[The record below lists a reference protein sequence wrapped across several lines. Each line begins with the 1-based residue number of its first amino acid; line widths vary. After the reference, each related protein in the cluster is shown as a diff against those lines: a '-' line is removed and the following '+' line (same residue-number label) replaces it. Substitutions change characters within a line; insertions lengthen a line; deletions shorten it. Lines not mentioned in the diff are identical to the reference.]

1 MSKYL
6 KNLISKIDNPD
17 ETLVSEGID
26 GADVSGFIDT
36 GSYAL
41 NALLSG
47 SIFGGLPNNKISCL
61 AGDPATGK
69 TFYAIGIAG
78 QFLKDHKDGV
88 VIYFDTEQAV
98 TSDMFTARGVDPERV
113 AVIPVAT
120 IEEFKT
126 QALKIVNDILEQPEE
141 DRKPVFMVLDSL
153 GMLATLKEMTDSAEG
168 KDVRDMTKDQQ
179 TKATFRVLTLK
190 LGKAK
195 IPMIMTNHTY
205 DVVGAYVPTKELG
218 GGSGLKYAAS
228 TIVTLS
234 KKKDKQDDEVV
245 GNIITCKLYKSRLTK
260 ENKIVQVQLNFDS
273 GLNRYYGLVD
283 LALDYGIFKK
293 NSTKIELPDGTKVFE
308 KHINEDPERYF
319 TQEILKQI
327 DERVQEDFKYG

>member
-1 MSKYL
+1 MDFL
-6 KNLISKIDNPD
+6 KEMIN
-17 ETLVSEGID
+17 
-26 GADVSGFIDT
+26 VSGNKYASKVEDGLDGSDVCGYIDT
-36 GSYAL
+36 GSYTF

-47 SIFGGLPNNKISCL
+47 SLFDGLPSNKITCL
-61 AGDPATGK
+61 AGESATGK
-69 TFYAIGIAG
+69 TYFSIGIVA
-78 QFLKDHKDGV
+78 QFLAANPEGIV
-88 VIYFDTEQAV
+88 LYFDTEQAV
-98 TSDMFTARGVDPERV
+98 TSDMFTERGVDPKRV
-113 AVIPVAT
+113 AVFPVET
-120 IEEFKT
+120 VEEFRHQCLT
-126 QALKIVNDILEQPEE
+126 IVDKVLATDESE
-141 DRKPVFMVLDSL
+141 RKPMMIVLDSL
-153 GMLATLKEMTDSAEG
+153 GMLSTAKEMNDVAEG
-168 KDVRDMTKDQQ
+168 KNTRDMTRAQVIKG
-179 TKATFRVLTLK
+179 TFRVLTLK

-245 GNIITCKLYKSRLTK
+245 GNLITCKLYKSRLTK

-308 KHINEDPERYF
+308 KHINEEPEKYF

>member
-1 MSKYL
+1 MDFL
-6 KNLISKIDNPD
+6 KEMIN
-17 ETLVSEGID
+17 
-26 GADVSGFIDT
+26 VSGNKFASKVEDGLDGSDVCGYIDT
-36 GSYAL
+36 GSYTF

-47 SIFGGLPNNKISCL
+47 SLFDGLPSNKITCL
-61 AGDPATGK
+61 AGESATGK
-69 TFYAIGIAG
+69 TYFSLGVVA
-78 QFLKDHKDGV
+78 QFLAANPEGIV
-88 VIYFDTEQAV
+88 LYFDTEQAV
-98 TSDMFTARGVDPERV
+98 TSDMFTERGVDPKRV
-113 AVIPVAT
+113 AVFPVET
-120 IEEFKT
+120 VEEFRHQCLT
-126 QALKIVNDILEQPEE
+126 IVDKVLATDESE
-141 DRKPVFMVLDSL
+141 RKPMMIVLDSL
-153 GMLATLKEMTDSAEG
+153 GMLSTAKEMNDVSEG
-168 KDVRDMTKDQQ
+168 KNTRDMTRAQVIKG
-179 TKATFRVLTLK
+179 TFRVLTLK

-245 GNIITCKLYKSRLTK
+245 GNLITCKLYKSRLTK

-308 KHINEDPERYF
+308 KHINEEPEKYF

>member
-1 MSKYL
+1 MDFLKEMINASGNKFASKV
-6 KNLISKIDNPD
+6 
-17 ETLVSEGID
+17 ED
-26 GADVSGFIDT
+26 GLDGSDVSGYVDT
-36 GSYAL
+36 GSYAF

-47 SIFGGLPNNKISCL
+47 SLFDGLPDNKITCL
-61 AGDPATGK
+61 AGESATGK
-69 TFYAIGIAG
+69 TYFSLGIVA
-78 QFLKDHKDGV
+78 QFLTANPEGV
-88 VIYFDTEQAV
+88 VLYFDTEQAV
-98 TSDMFTARGVDPERV
+98 TSDMFTERGVDPKRV
-113 AVIPVAT
+113 AVFPVET
-120 IEEFKT
+120 VEEFRHQCLT
-126 QALKIVNDILEQPEE
+126 IVDKVLATDESE
-141 DRKPVFMVLDSL
+141 RKPMMIVLDSL
-153 GMLATLKEMTDSAEG
+153 GMLSTAKEMNDVAEG
-168 KDVRDMTKDQQ
+168 KNTRDMTRAQVIKG
-179 TKATFRVLTLK
+179 TFRVLTLK

-293 NSTKIELPDGTKVFE
+293 NSTKIELPDGTRVFE
-308 KHINEDPERYF
+308 KHINEEPEKYF
-319 TQEILKQI
+319 TQDILKQI

>member
-1 MSKYL
+1 MDFLKEMINASGNKFASKV
-6 KNLISKIDNPD
+6 
-17 ETLVSEGID
+17 ED
-26 GADVSGFIDT
+26 GLDGSDVSGYVDT
-36 GSYAL
+36 GSYAF

-47 SIFGGLPNNKISCL
+47 SLFDGLPDNKITCL
-61 AGDPATGK
+61 AGESATGK
-69 TFYAIGIAG
+69 TYFSLGIVA
-78 QFLKDHKDGV
+78 QFLAANPEGV
-88 VIYFDTEQAV
+88 VLYFDTEQAV
-98 TSDMFTARGVDPERV
+98 TSDMFTERGVDPKRV
-113 AVIPVAT
+113 AVFPVET
-120 IEEFKT
+120 VEEFRHQCLT
-126 QALKIVNDILEQPEE
+126 IVDKVLATDESE
-141 DRKPVFMVLDSL
+141 RKPMMIVLDSL
-153 GMLATLKEMTDSAEG
+153 GMLSTAKEMNDVAEG
-168 KDVRDMTKDQQ
+168 KNTRDMTRAQVIKG
-179 TKATFRVLTLK
+179 TFRVLTLK

-245 GNIITCKLYKSRLTK
+245 GNLITCKLYKSRLTK

-293 NSTKIELPDGTKVFE
+293 NSTKIELPDGTKAFE
-308 KHINEDPERYF
+308 KHINEEPEKYF

>member
-1 MSKYL
+1 MDFL
-6 KNLISKIDNPD
+6 KELIN
-17 ETLVSEGID
+17 
-26 GADVSGFIDT
+26 VSGNKFASKVEDGLDGSDVCGYIDT
-36 GSYAL
+36 GSYTF

-47 SIFGGLPNNKISCL
+47 SLFDGLPSNKITCL
-61 AGDPATGK
+61 AGESATGK
-69 TFYAIGIAG
+69 TYFSIGVVA
-78 QFLKDHKDGV
+78 QFLAANPEGIV
-88 VIYFDTEQAV
+88 LYFDTEQAV
-98 TSDMFTARGVDPERV
+98 TSDMFTERGVDPKRI
-113 AVIPVAT
+113 AVFPVET
-120 IEEFKT
+120 VEEFRHQCLT
-126 QALKIVNDILEQPEE
+126 IVDKVLATDESE
-141 DRKPVFMVLDSL
+141 RKPMMIVLDSL
-153 GMLATLKEMTDSAEG
+153 GMLSTSKEMNDVAEG
-168 KDVRDMTKDQQ
+168 KNVRDMTRAQVIKG
-179 TKATFRVLTLK
+179 TFRVLTLK

-205 DVVGAYVPTKELG
+205 DVVGAYIPTKELG

-293 NSTKIELPDGTKVFE
+293 NSTKIELPDGTKAFE
-308 KHINEDPERYF
+308 KHINEEPEKYF

>member
-1 MSKYL
+1 MDFL
-6 KNLISKIDNPD
+6 KEIIN
-17 ETLVSEGID
+17 
-26 GADVSGFIDT
+26 VSGNKFASKVEDGLDGSDVCGYIDT
-36 GSYAL
+36 GSYTF

-47 SIFGGLPNNKISCL
+47 SLFDGLPSNKITCL
-61 AGDPATGK
+61 AGESATGK
-69 TFYAIGIAG
+69 TYFSIGVVA
-78 QFLKDHKDGV
+78 QFLAANPEGIV
-88 VIYFDTEQAV
+88 LYFDTEQAV
-98 TSDMFTARGVDPERV
+98 TSDMFTERGVDPKRI
-113 AVIPVAT
+113 AVFPVET
-120 IEEFKT
+120 VEEFRHQCLT
-126 QALKIVNDILEQPEE
+126 IVDKVLATDESE
-141 DRKPVFMVLDSL
+141 RKPMMIVLDSL
-153 GMLATLKEMTDSAEG
+153 GMLSTSKEMNDVAEG
-168 KDVRDMTKDQQ
+168 KNVRDMTRAQVIKG
-179 TKATFRVLTLK
+179 TFRVLTLK

-293 NSTKIELPDGTKVFE
+293 NSTKIELPDGTKAFE
-308 KHINEDPERYF
+308 KHINEEPEKYF

>member
-1 MSKYL
+1 MDFL
-6 KNLISKIDNPD
+6 KEMIN
-17 ETLVSEGID
+17 
-26 GADVSGFIDT
+26 VSGNKFASKVEDGLDGSDVCGYIDT
-36 GSYAL
+36 GSYTF

-47 SIFGGLPNNKISCL
+47 SLFDGLPSNKITCL
-61 AGDPATGK
+61 AGESATGK
-69 TFYAIGIAG
+69 TYFSIGIVA
-78 QFLKDHKDGV
+78 QFLAANPEGIV
-88 VIYFDTEQAV
+88 LYFDTEQAV
-98 TSDMFTARGVDPERV
+98 TSDMFTERGVDPKRV
-113 AVIPVAT
+113 AVFPVET
-120 IEEFKT
+120 VEEFRHQCLT
-126 QALKIVNDILEQPEE
+126 IVDKVLATDESE
-141 DRKPVFMVLDSL
+141 RKPMMIVLDSL
-153 GMLATLKEMTDSAEG
+153 GMLSTAKEMNDVAEG
-168 KDVRDMTKDQQ
+168 KNTRDMTRAQVIKG
-179 TKATFRVLTLK
+179 TFRVLTLK

-195 IPMIMTNHTY
+195 IPMLMTNHTY

-293 NSTKIELPDGTKVFE
+293 NSTKIELPDGTKAFE
-308 KHINEDPERYF
+308 KHINEEPEKYF

>member
-1 MSKYL
+1 MM
-6 KNLISKIDNPD
+6 I
-17 ETLVSEGID
+17 
-26 GADVSGFIDT
+26 
-36 GSYAL
+36 
-41 NALLSG
+41 
-47 SIFGGLPNNKISCL
+47 
-61 AGDPATGK
+61 
-69 TFYAIGIAG
+69 
-78 QFLKDHKDGV
+78 
-88 VIYFDTEQAV
+88 
-98 TSDMFTARGVDPERV
+98 
-113 AVIPVAT
+113 
-120 IEEFKT
+120 
-126 QALKIVNDILEQPEE
+126 
-141 DRKPVFMVLDSL
+141 VLDSL
-153 GMLATLKEMTDSAEG
+153 GMLSTAKEMNDVAEG
-168 KDVRDMTKDQQ
+168 KNTRDMTRAQVIKG
-179 TKATFRVLTLK
+179 TFRVLTLK

-245 GNIITCKLYKSRLTK
+245 GNLITCKLYKSRLTK

-308 KHINEDPERYF
+308 KHINEEPEKYF
-319 TQEILKQI
+319 TQEILKKI

>member
-1 MSKYL
+1 MDFL
-6 KNLISKIDNPD
+6 KEMIN
-17 ETLVSEGID
+17 
-26 GADVSGFIDT
+26 VSGNKFASKVEDGLDGSDVCGYIDT
-36 GSYAL
+36 GSYTF

-47 SIFGGLPNNKISCL
+47 SLFDGLPSNKITCL
-61 AGDPATGK
+61 AGESATGK
-69 TFYAIGIAG
+69 TYFSLGVVA
-78 QFLKDHKDGV
+78 QFLASNPEGIV
-88 VIYFDTEQAV
+88 LYFDTEQAV
-98 TSDMFTARGVDPERV
+98 TSDMFTERGVDPKRV
-113 AVIPVAT
+113 AVFPVET
-120 IEEFKT
+120 VEEFRHQCLT
-126 QALKIVNDILEQPEE
+126 IVDKVLATDESE
-141 DRKPVFMVLDSL
+141 RKPMMIVLDSL
-153 GMLATLKEMTDSAEG
+153 GMLSTAKEMNDVAEG
-168 KDVRDMTKDQQ
+168 KNTRDMTRAQVIKG
-179 TKATFRVLTLK
+179 TFRVLTLK

-195 IPMIMTNHTY
+195 IPMLMTNHTY

-308 KHINEDPERYF
+308 KHINEDPEKYF

>member
-1 MSKYL
+1 MSILQIVKKTVHTNRPTKVYDFTVENDHHYIL
-6 KNLISKIDNPD
+6 SNGVISHN
-17 ETLVSEGID
+17 S
-26 GADVSGFIDT
+26 
-36 GSYAL
+36 
-41 NALLSG
+41 
-47 SIFGGLPNNKISCL
+47 
-61 AGDPATGK
+61 
-69 TFYAIGIAG
+69 
-78 QFLKDHKDGV
+78 
-88 VIYFDTEQAV
+88 
-98 TSDMFTARGVDPERV
+98 
-113 AVIPVAT
+113 
-120 IEEFKT
+120 
-126 QALKIVNDILEQPEE
+126 
-141 DRKPVFMVLDSL
+141 
-153 GMLATLKEMTDSAEG
+153 
-168 KDVRDMTKDQQ
+168 
-179 TKATFRVLTLK
+179 
-190 LGKAK
+190 
-195 IPMIMTNHTY
+195 
-205 DVVGAYVPTKELG
+205 YVPMKELG

-308 KHINEDPERYF
+308 KHINEEPEKYF